1 MYTSADIYMILLK
14 CVHGTLIGLL
24 DPPSNVT
31 VDFKNQTIIHL
42 TWLPPF
48 SLKDISGY
56 VVTISVESNNETSDK
71 VQTTLTEFTYSWRSN
86 KGYCSRFVFQV
97 AAVNSLGTSSKT
109 SGIVAGFLR
118 CKLIISSNRLNLG
131 LPSRKKGI
139 IQVCRH
145 TCYIIYLHAWYQSI
159 ASFSIIK

>member
-1 MYTSADIYMILLK
+1 MYIPTNIYSRNTMILLK
-14 CVHGTLIGLL
+14 CVHGTLIGVL

-48 SLKDISGY
+48 SLKDILGY
-56 VVTISVESNNETSDK
+56 VVTISVESNNEASDK

-86 KGYCSRFVFQV
+86 NGYCSTFIFQV
-97 AAVNSLGTSSKT
+97 AAVNSLGTSNKT
-109 SGIVAGFLR
+109 NEIIAGFLR

-131 LPSRKKGI
+131 LPSRKTKVSKFAGI
-139 IQVCRH
+139 LA
-145 TCYIIYLHAWYQSI
+145 T
-159 ASFSIIK
+159 